1 MITLH
6 SIVLRYSDRF
16 RRWYGYTDSGVLIY
30 FDFSFVSDQDKLISG
45 HNYELMGKI
54 QPPAR
59 HVDGGPAFTVVC
71 ISFNDLSVSSD
82 PVSQE
87 VPIL

>member
-16 RRWYGYTDSGVLIY
+16 CRWYGYTDSGVLIY
-30 FDFSFVSDQDKLISG
+30 FDFTFVSNSDKLVSG
-45 HNYELMGKI
+45 HSYELMGKI

-59 HVDGGPAFTVVC
+59 HLDGGPAFTVVC
-71 ISFNDLSVSSD
+71 IAFNDTSVSSD
-82 PVSQE
+82 PVSKE
-87 VPIL
+87 ESIL

>member
-16 RRWYGYTDSGVLIY
+16 IRWYGYTDSGVLIY
-30 FDFSFVSDQDKLISG
+30 FDFSFVSDSDKLLSG
-45 HNYELMGKI
+45 HSYELIGKI

-59 HVDGGPAFTVVC
+59 HVDGGPAFTVVV
-71 ISFNDLSVSSD
+71 IAFDDKSLDQGN
-82 PVSQE
+82 
-87 VPIL
+87 